1 MLTQQ
6 TLDKLHDMK
15 LTAMAEAFSQQ
26 LAQPDLGELA
36 FEDRFAM
43 LVDRQWTFKEDSR
56 MNRLLRTAKL
66 KDSACIENIDFKT
79 PRALDK
85 SLFLR
90 LTDADWI
97 KKAQNLIIL
106 GPTGVGKTYLACAIA
121 NSACRNG
128 YPAMY
133 KRAPRLYQEIAIARA
148 DGSYPKLMNKL
159 SKIKVLIIDDFCIA
173 PMSDP
178 ERRDLLEVLEDRQSI
193 SSTIIATQVPVKNWI
208 EYIGDPTLADAI
220 LDRLVHNAHKINLKG
235 ESMRKIRSPLT
246 KSNKSGK

>member
-1 MLTQQ
+1 
-6 TLDKLHDMK
+6 
-15 LTAMAEAFSQQ
+15 MAEAFNQQ
-26 LAQPDLGELA
+26 IAQPDLAELS

-43 LVDRQWTFKEDSR
+43 LVDRQWTFKEDRR
-56 MNRLLRTAKL
+56 MHRLLKTAKL
-66 KDSACIENIDFKT
+66 RDSACIENIDFKT

-85 SLFLR
+85 SLVVR
-90 LTDADWI
+90 LTGSDWI
-97 KKAQNLIIL
+97 NKAQNVIIL

-128 YPAMY
+128 HTAMY

-193 SSTIIATQVPVKNWI
+193 SPIIIATQTPVENWI
-208 EYIGDPTLADAI
+208 AHIGEPTLADAI

-235 ESMRKIRSPLT
+235 ESMRKIHSSLT
-246 KSNKSGK
+246 KSDNYRK